1 MTLGVFVFDWRL
13 GLIFLMGAIL
23 SLAIISSMQKAG
35 ISVAAKA
42 KESQNAANG
51 KVVEYLH
58 GLSIY
63 KLFPGSRQQSV
74 NIEKV
79 FGDLRDASFNMEKT
93 FIRKNLSYT
102 LVIRLACGIITILT
116 ALLAFGGQM
125 GIAKAAVL
133 LIATF
138 VLYQPL
144 ENLGN
149 ISAMVRMMEVSLK
162 RIEKMKKMPVMEGEN
177 QTPLQYD
184 IRFENVSFQ
193 YEQNQSDV
201 IHDVSFYIPEKE
213 MTAIVGPSGC
223 GKTTLTRLM
232 ARFWDVGSGC
242 VSIGGIDVR
251 KIQPEQL
258 YSYFSIVFQNVFLFH
273 DTIEN
278 NIKFGN
284 PAATHEEVI
293 AAAKKAC
300 CHDFIQSLPD
310 GYATMVEENG
320 GNLSG
325 GEKQRI
331 SIARAILKDAPI
343 ILLDEATSSVDP
355 ENEWMIQQ
363 AIQELTAGKTVVMI
377 AHKIKTIMNAGQII
391 VMDNGRVHGIGT
403 HEVLLQ
409 SDEIYRTFWDARRT
423 ASQWKI

>member
-1 MTLGVFVFDWRL
+1 MFFVMTLGVFVFDWRL

-74 NIEKV
+74 NVEKV

-162 RIEKMKKMPVMEGEN
+162 RIEKIEKDSGYGREKIKRRFNMTFDLKMFPSNMSK
-177 QTPLQYD
+177 
-184 IRFENVSFQ
+184 IKAI
-193 YEQNQSDV
+193 V

-251 KIQPEQL
+251 KIHPEQL

-284 PAATHEEVI
+284 PAATHEEVVV
-293 AAAKKAC
+293 AAKKAC
-300 CHDFIQSLPD
+300 CHGFYPVFAGWLCNDGRRKRRQFIW
-310 GYATMVEENG
+310 
-320 GNLSG
+320 
-325 GEKQRI
+325 R
-331 SIARAILKDAPI
+331 
-343 ILLDEATSSVDP
+343 
-355 ENEWMIQQ
+355 
-363 AIQELTAGKTVVMI
+363 
-377 AHKIKTIMNAGQII
+377 
-391 VMDNGRVHGIGT
+391 
-403 HEVLLQ
+403 
-409 SDEIYRTFWDARRT
+409 
-423 ASQWKI
+423 